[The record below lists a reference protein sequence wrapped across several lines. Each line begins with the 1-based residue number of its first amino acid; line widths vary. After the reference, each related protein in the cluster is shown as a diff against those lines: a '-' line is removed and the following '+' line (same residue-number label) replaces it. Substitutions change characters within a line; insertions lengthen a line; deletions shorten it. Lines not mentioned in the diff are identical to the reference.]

1 MERTSKDIL
10 NASGAGEVVETVSSY
25 DFFAA
30 THVYG
35 TCRMGN
41 NPELSVV
48 DPSLRFHGIS
58 NLFVTDASVFP
69 TSGGGESPS
78 LTIEAL
84 SLRAADLL
92 LKDLK
97 KG

>member
-1 MERTSKDIL
+1 MEKTTKDIL
-10 NASGAGEVVETVSSY
+10 KAAGATDVVETASTY

-41 NPELSVV
+41 DPETSVV
-48 DPSLRFHGIS
+48 DSSLRFHGLS
-58 NLFVTDASVFP
+58 NLLVTDASVFP

>member
-1 MERTSKDIL
+1 MQEKTKEIL
-10 NASGAGEVVETVSSY
+10 DSAGAEEIVEQFSSY
-25 DFFAA
+25 DLFAA
-30 THVYG
+30 THVFG
-35 TCRMGN
+35 TCRMGDS
-41 NPELSVV
+41 PESSVV
-48 DPSLRFHGIS
+48 NSSLSDHGIP

-84 SLRAADLL
+84 SLRAADLFL
-92 LKDLK
+92 EDLK

>member
-1 MERTSKDIL
+1 MEKTSKDL
-10 NASGAGEVVETVSSY
+10 LKSSGAGDIVESVSSY
-25 DFFAA
+25 DFFSA
-30 THVYG
+30 THVFG

-41 NPELSVV
+41 DPETSVV
-48 DPSLRFHGIS
+48 DSSLRFHGIS

-84 SLRAADLL
+84 SLRSADLL
-92 LKDLK
+92 LNDLK

>member
-1 MERTSKDIL
+1 ME
-10 NASGAGEVVETVSSY
+10 EVSTY

-30 THVYG
+30 THVFG
-35 TCRMGN
+35 TCRMGSD
-41 NPELSVV
+41 PEHSVV
-48 DPSLRFHGIS
+48 NPSLRVHDIP
-58 NLFVTDASVFP
+58 NLLVTDSSVFP
-69 TSGGGESPS
+69 TSGGGEAPS